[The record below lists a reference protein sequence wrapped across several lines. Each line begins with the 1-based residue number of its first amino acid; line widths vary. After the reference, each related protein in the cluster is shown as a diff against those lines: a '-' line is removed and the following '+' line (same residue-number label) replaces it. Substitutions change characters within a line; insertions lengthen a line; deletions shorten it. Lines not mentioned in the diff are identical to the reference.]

1 MVKKQKMV
9 KMKIPAKIAKM
20 QKMDKN
26 VKMKIPAKNP
36 KKQNLYSY

>member
-1 MVKKQKMV
+1 MQKTV

-20 QKMDKN
+20 QKMNKN

-36 KKQNLYSY
+36 KMQNLYSY